1 MKIINFF
8 TPSAHGE
15 DILADTIDSI
25 QKQTY
30 PCKQTILTDNEEAK
44 QNVIKII
51 ASLKLPMLQFL

>member
-8 TPSAHGE
+8 TPTAHGE

-30 PCKQTILTDNEEAK
+30 PC
-44 QNVIKII
+44 
-51 ASLKLPMLQFL
+51 